1 MLLVARRK
9 QQPNTEMGRENTF
22 LEMSDWWLLIRILNL
37 LLFYSFELL
46 EMCFRCSQN
55 GYDIKVCVRGRDGNG
70 SQVPIVAS
78 YDLIVSVIDWK
89 ISWHT
94 IGLYMGRRRFELR
107 PPTPVICNLW
117 SMDRSGI
124 SITRKY
130 KFISWRKLPVCLF
143 VRPVKENFERERRS
157 EKFCGIFQRKNV
169 IRK

>member
-1 MLLVARRK
+1 MLLVPK
-9 QQPNTEMGRENTF
+9 WGKNTF

-55 GYDIKVCVRGRDGNG
+55 GYDIKVCVRRRDGNG

-94 IGLYMGRRRFELR
+94 IGLYMGRRRFELC

-130 KFISWRKLPVCLF
+130 KFISWRKFACLF
-143 VRPVKENFERERRS
+143 VCSASEGKLRAEKTKKKWKVLWHFSKKE
-157 EKFCGIFQRKNV
+157 CDP
-169 IRK
+169 